1 MKEIS
6 NKIKV
11 NKVSRAVRQQAP
23 TFIANEH
30 PQIVSFLEY
39 YYKSQE
45 KTGLSYNILNNLN
58 NYLNIDEYD
67 LSLLDSGSF
76 LLEDVSVDAK
86 DIVVEDVYGF
96 VEENGTIKIGDEII
110 FYEKALKSASIAL
123 TDGISLGSFTDR
135 WVELQNLFFLFDSSR
150 VVFPLTSGDQ
160 PINPSAPEYLVVKN
174 YNKVL
179 QPGVDYTI
187 QGSNIVFTQSPR
199 VRNSFDNVSDTSIFY
214 LKGFTQNPITT
225 VNSIQ
230 NQFDG
235 QRKTFSLLR
244 PVPGNLTSAY
254 EPVITEYTIVVV
266 DDVLLRANIDY
277 SIYKNTIILK
287 TAPPEYATCFI
298 RSIEAPIASFGTGAS
313 AVAKIVNG
321 EISKILP
328 KNYGSG
334 YRTSSPPKVTISG
347 GTGANATAISLVS
360 GISKMRL
367 ISEGSGYSST
377 NPPKVIV
384 ESPTNGKTAVINAN
398 VENGKVTSLDLIS
411 SGSNYT
417 FIPRVSFRDPGGAEI
432 SRPTVSSGSLVNNI
446 TVTNPGFGYTTPPR
460 VYIDPPTL
468 SGGIQAVATATL
480 NSDGTVASV
489 NVSNLGT
496 GYTTAP
502 RVAIIDPTLASV
514 LEVQVDALGRVIEIE
529 LLNPGVGFID
539 IPSIYIIDERRDA
552 QGQFAGGR
560 GATAVASI
568 FNGGITD
575 ITITNFGSGY
585 SADNP
590 PKVIIQ
596 RPPSAAASVEIAFD
610 GITDFEIIETGSG
623 YTKSQFTG
631 CARGVAGPI
640 GYDERGNVKFLPAST
655 AIEHRIEGGAQ
666 VYCLDGLFLRKMLTK
681 YIDQFLPDLPKIDI
695 KLVDVNQVIK
705 NIREFYRTKGTSRAV
720 SYLFKILY
728 GEDVSVSYPREQ
740 IIKPSSAI
748 WSVNTILRAYLIS
761 GNSEDLI
768 NGVLTQTADLV
779 DTTIGNA
786 SALIE
791 NYLTIQTSSSLV
803 YELIV
808 SAETFTGKFS
818 IPYKTRLAEGINETD
833 GIITVDSTI
842 GWPER
847 NGEIVVGDEVIQYK
861 EKSLNQFIEC
871 TRSKN
876 DVVSDWD
883 AGTIVQSNFKVYV
896 NKGLDNQV
904 ELQILGIAEAGS
916 TTLSDTGSYYLSGDK
931 LSVARLGSTS
941 TDPKLTTWVYN
952 VKKLLKI
959 TSISGASR
967 VATAYTETNH
977 GLLVGDS
984 VTLFGANPIVYNGK
998 FSVISI
1004 NPDNK
1009 KEFQYTTASDTGNI
1023 IPQGNILVSIDLNK
1037 GKSTETPILNQIKS
1051 YTTNVQ
1057 NAFFDGTDVYVAS
1070 TGLPNYPI
1078 GPFGTSALTPGNQRK
1093 LNRFPFIPQTIST
1106 KTALKPGPI
1115 GTFVNGVS
1123 VWSYISNTKKI
1134 FGPVTSI
1141 DVINSGSDYDADNSP
1156 VISIESVPGQTGSG
1170 ARATVVVNGSLTAIE
1185 VTSQGSGYVIPPL
1198 ISIVG
1203 GGGGSGAAATAII
1216 SAGRVSQILVTAGGT
1231 GYTSRPLISISGGSG
1246 SGAAGEAKVRGPI
1259 SKVVLSNAGA
1269 SYSSAPIVNV
1279 SSGSGAICQAI
1290 VSNGRIISIAVIS
1303 AGSGYTTAP
1312 NVFVGGTGFGAV
1324 AKAVI
1329 DTDGENAGRVTSV
1342 DIVNR
1347 GIGYTAGTTTVDLVS
1362 VGSGATFTSNV
1373 FEWTYN
1379 LQEQVDAD
1387 SANGFVFEGY
1397 NTQYGGEY
1405 AHVSN
1410 PQRLRYVLGDSI
1422 VQNSQTGNLAESDP
1436 QTGGIKHSPIIG
1448 WAFDGNPIYGP
1459 FGYSDPTNQGSP
1471 IQRMLSS
1478 YSLLTNVVY
1487 NAISNPVPSRVDGP
1501 SLAEFPSGYFV
1512 EDYEYIFDQGDLD
1525 QYNGRFCKTPDF
1537 PLGTYAY
1544 FTTIE
1549 GNAAG
1554 TPVFPYF
1561 IGSGYNSIVD
1571 LWNLSR
1577 NSVQQNIPTS
1587 VIRYRDPFIGVD
1599 IDVPRSPNV
1608 ESDFIT
1614 TEDGDILLFD
1624 AADDNGDGIVSAS
1637 ETANPGA
1644 LQEEDILELYDYFPR
1659 VQLDSR
1665 VDIEVQTTTRFEDAQ
1680 VSGFLIENPGNN
1692 YQVKDRLVFDNT
1704 DTNGDGVSAAI
1715 STIRGKTIE
1724 SYTYETIQDVAYGVV
1739 TTEDPHDLIYG
1750 DEVEIEYEPELS
1762 QNNSQLKV
1770 RVVNGIENI
1779 IVEQVGT
1786 GYNEDVPIQ
1795 VSIDGN
1801 GIDAVIRPVINSQ
1814 NGTVTQFE
1822 ILNSGQGF
1830 TSDPRILISH
1840 PQSLKKADYYLAS
1853 IKNQNNVKINDTF
1866 ITTDKLLYVCGET
1879 LDSDGNTVGFVA
1891 KYSSLGTKSWSKT
1904 LSSNNPVASTKNLR
1918 LKKLVYYN
1926 SKIYVVGESSP
1937 NITSQASYNPDVLFA
1952 RLDEAADGLS
1962 ASVGFV
1968 RGIAGIS
1975 GNNRADFVD
1984 AIAQY
1989 SDNRFIIGGS
1999 TNTNSLYPNDAY
2011 VALVTDGGE
2020 FVAKRKIASTLK
2032 SESVKDFIIKGT
2044 TIYALMEVSPN
2055 VSSLATSF
2063 AIVKLDVQIFGIE
2076 LIWTKEYSHAAN
2088 YFKDVAFTLNEYDEI
2103 VVTSTL
2109 YDIAAAKNNSFWIGK
2124 FDIDGTLIWNYRT
2137 LVSNVNT
2144 INTVGLGID
2153 IFGQTNLLVNKESS
2167 TNKEK
2172 STDIVKFGYD
2182 GRVVSISNTAI
2193 RLGADGMVAGA
2204 GAVDSSGDVYIA
2216 AQTYWNRNEL
2226 LLNFDQ
2232 TQANPIIDVSGSI
2245 STTPTLTRTNASGEI
2260 ANNRL
2265 KFYGVQ
2271 TGTST
2276 YAATYLHFANAT
2288 YNFQEAFGSGN
2299 TWTLD
2304 FFAFLPSARSSN
2316 LSQTRHVLFGIT
2328 NNATTSGGVLLAVD
2342 QSTKALQLSVAN
2354 NTTAVNSVTSITT
2367 TSNTFVENR
2376 WYHVAVTRN
2385 GNLFTVYLNGVSVLT
2400 ATVPNVPT
2408 ESRDLFFGNVPVAA
2422 SLATFNQNSQFS
2434 GALNFIRLRNRS
2446 ISSFDVPS
2454 DIASATTEN
2463 YVFTDTVT
2471 SAKYTERYDYI
2482 SYFGT
2487 CIKTDKDNNTPR
2499 LGTHPNLGTNFSGLE
2514 MFRSVLTANPPTSLS
2529 LNFGTW
2535 TAAPQGN
2542 QLLDFT
2548 NGNGLSGTTVD
2559 AVTLTYAQDVYSSR
2573 TATVPALGSS
2583 KVKVSAKK
2591 VGKFFIKTTST
2602 QKIDNI
2608 QKLTI
2613 NQSFSYSP
2621 KTKLVLK
2628 SLSGA
2633 FINSGYIT
2641 EVDPVNRAVYVAI
2654 NSNDWSN
2661 DLNTGV
2667 LSLEQFS
2674 ESAAYGIVGPV
2685 PNNVNLITQYYFPQ
2699 TNNTTPGTFDI
2710 TMASVPYE
2718 GGTLDNFASF
2728 RDYSDTNY
2736 SVRIDESTQGS
2747 IYPVGSVVSIP
2758 NPVQNLAFIGT
2769 TRNAIRI
2776 TGLSGVLKITLI
2788 ATLDKRLT
2796 VTAVTNTDS
2805 VYVITE
2811 RTHYLSPGSMI
2822 YVEGNPTRSLNSVS
2836 YDEYDGAFSVYNV
2849 ISSKEFVYK
2858 LKSVALTL
2866 PSTTPST
2873 VEIYSKSPVLKM
2885 FFGHQ
2890 YEFDVSHPSM
2900 VGYFLSFSQDNL
2912 NKLEYSFNSI
2922 LRIGTPG
2929 VVSSSSTVIP
2939 KVQFKVTRNDITSI
2953 SYYFDP
2959 SKTGLDSPVNP
2970 DTYIDV
2976 TDSPYVGRFKVA
2988 FLSGATITRGPDVF
3002 KFPLINEPEG
3012 PAIIRYNSQNE
3023 LVYPKYETY
3032 SEKVAGKIGKIRLIN
3047 GGGFYTKLPI
3057 VSNIISSRKIE
3068 RVLIN
3073 DPGTEYEP
3081 GTYSGVPILGDGEGG
3096 LVSITVEDGQD
3107 SQGNPIPGQ
3116 ISSVVVTSAGKGY
3129 TSAYID
3135 IPSITGIL
3143 GADLGGSG
3151 AELLVD
3157 IPPFGST
3164 ASIFTTGSNVGKI
3177 KKLKNNNFGYDY
3189 PHDYTLRP
3197 EITFPIN
3204 AQLVNT
3210 SILTSITVT
3219 NPGSGYSQAPSV
3231 IISGGGGSG
3240 AVAEAFIRNGR
3251 INEIIVKDPG
3261 SGYSSEPIISLKS
3274 AFNYVVNLDLGLLQ
3288 FSYPHGIVSGS
3299 KVQLQVASDG
3309 NIAGAFPIAAGAIGT
3324 LNASTVYY
3332 AISGIANSLE
3342 PDQLKLAITPNN
3354 ASLGDAISFVNVG
3367 AGRQIILTDSFG
3379 GSAIAN
3385 VGTGEFLAGEY
3396 VYQGDDVNN
3405 PTAYGYVSGNGG
3417 WEIGPR
3423 LLKIID
3429 YTGNFE
3435 LGGKITGNISKS
3447 SGIISTLSVAK
3458 GVLQIDSVT
3467 KTTGQFE
3474 DERGKLSE
3482 IIQRVQDS
3490 YYYQTFSYAIQ
3501 SSVSIT
3507 SWRNFVLSAVHPA
3520 GFALFGQLN
3529 LTETAKIENKTSKFE
3544 LIKSVNLSDSAI
3556 VPNVQ
3561 NFALVEPIYTEYDNT
3576 QVLFR
3581 QRRLTSSEN
3590 ILTSV
3595 VQRLDDISSLFDG
3608 QRIAFPLTITES
3620 PISPAVNQLMI
3631 VLNGVVQSPGSSFE
3645 IQGND
3650 IVFAEPPQAP
3660 ASVRYGNA
3668 DIDFISTYRFTF
3680 SNVSGIFPT
3689 LGNSIVGLTS
3699 RWRGTVIATSGNTID
3714 IFYNGLPNT
3723 ALSTLGG
3730 LQESEAAENGYII
3743 GETYNVGATGFIG
3756 VLTSAVP
3763 IRQASDSSDY
3773 LFQFGETVSTLGR
3786 DLAQVETIN
3795 LSVGQERP
3803 IANLRFTT
3811 GGDSTSFQVTRYS
3824 SGTVT
3829 SLPVLPNTFVVNKWY
3844 QFDSEIFQVQGVV
3857 DSSTHTTLTVLR
3869 GQLGTQAS
3877 QHQSNTPIYGT
3888 EIVVTNTLTL
3898 SKTVGTYQ
3906 SKPGLFDIRQYDI
3919 IIGAQSG
3926 VVAFIN
3932 RVYAYVDPVTG
3943 QPIGEVIISEGSSF
3957 FGLVFSRISTGTYSN
3972 VILDNL
3978 SESQIQVNDLAT
3990 GTTSFDI
3997 NFPIGEFV
4005 NNHVIVYSN
4014 PTSTI
4019 VNNEFIRN
4027 YKFSYGNESGPF
4039 LVGETSQI
4047 RQLAIKDKLGGYFN
4061 QGQIIRSST
4070 SKAEVLGFAPG
4081 RNIIYLGKT
4090 GRGTTTGADYHT
4102 AVFNNGAQLDNS
4114 QKRFGT
4120 TSAFL
4125 DGANDYISLA
4135 ASSEFG
4141 FGTDSFTV
4149 ETWVRLT
4156 SLVGTQQVFD
4166 FRTGSVSDL
4175 APTVYVSNGGQ
4186 IRFYANGSD
4195 RILGSTL
4202 NSDTWYHIALCRAGG
4217 FTRLYVN
4224 GTRVGSTYTD
4234 SNNYGSSK
4242 TLTIGARYDGGNPFG
4257 GHFDEFRVSNI
4268 SLYTTDIITLQTGI
4282 YQGDANTKLLLH
4294 FDGVDNATSAP
4305 DWSGAAT
4312 WSSGAEIVNTGIP
4325 FRFYD
4330 AANEIEN
4337 NIDLIAKE
4345 AVYIT
4350 DRNFPRL
4357 HIPSIVASNKGADS
4371 HDLLLLNLNFI
4382 AWEAYQR
4389 VSPASVPSGTTP
4401 QDCVDDV
4408 KDIIRNIAYN
4418 LKYGFNSKVWDAA
4431 KLYVSG
4437 AGALQHITGQVT
4449 NSVNIFIQAR
4459 NIAKEVINN
4468 TTVTKQGTHVYTQ
4481 TKDPSITFLFGGCVT
4496 IESAIDNLVKIVTDT
4511 VQDPDGTDAA
4521 NYPSSV
4527 TQVTRTHPVH
4537 AQCTEDLKLTT
4548 FEVIKDI
4555 RNGGNKH
4562 TWDAAAKYVNR
4573 NGAAT
4578 TLNHVVGEEAETA
4591 YAYGIVK
4598 DIATSIMRGTLIT
4611 IQGDHGLTQVRD
4623 TSITIDPAG
4632 SPYCA
4637 DVASAIDVLYD
4648 IVQDTITTA
4657 FSGGGDYLGTLTRT
4671 VAPYEYAAGKVY
4683 ATRTDDLTVRSV
4695 NPTSKNFW
4703 VNEITPT
4710 TYSRFIDAAEL
4721 IQSNSEAIVDEA
4733 AGRLIARYPQLATT
4747 MPRNQDGTGSGTQ
4760 RCKTDLSIILG
4771 AIVKDLSNGGNRF
4784 TTEAA
4789 KSYLGANDE
4798 IQHIQFQLWGSLF
4811 AHKQLGEMSKLAITG
4826 DLAAAVQYTD
4836 TVVVSDT
4843 GVTQDAGGCANV
4855 KSAIDNLITTLD
4867 DILAPSGD
4875 RYKDAADLLIFNTD
4889 YIAEEAIGLLE
4900 ATFFY
4905 QLGGSTYRSYE
4916 YPGGAVDGRLKC
4928 IRDAKL
4934 IVSGIAADLLTG
4946 GNNATLFTAEKYLDS
4961 QLSLDH
4967 VEDQLAATIFAWE
4980 KIAFLC
4986 KKAISN
4992 LLQSANSSQISSSH
5006 YVAEYTTKAAII
5018 DSTITHDVSIGS
5030 DYSGSDCADVQSSID
5045 NVVENAK
5052 DTLAPGGTIALSSAR
5067 ILLFNKNYYDR
5078 EISEEIRLQ
5087 WGSISTSQR
5096 SFIEEITDNIIHD
5109 LITTKETVIDNRT
5122 TSLYSNV
5129 QTYKTLTSLLST
5141 VDNSNLR
5148 TNLIPAGQTE
5158 TLSGG
5163 AWNDGTSSV
5172 TTDAGVAPDGTTTA
5186 DKFIPANDTTPKELY
5201 RDYILTSY
5209 ATFDRDNIKFDST
5222 SDTFDQGVDASYQRY
5237 TYSIFFKSG
5246 GYTNARIRVQW
5257 DATHFAFFN
5266 ITLTNGTP
5274 TALFSSNITGLT
5286 NGVIPYGDG
5295 WFRAYISLE
5304 VPFGVSTIR
5313 LLAYGTSNASET
5325 SAGDGTSGVF
5335 MWGAKFAKE
5344 SPDIYVSQSGKY
5356 FYPDNEY
5363 NVKNYILS
5371 RLSTLMQ
5378 EAVSGTLTSPSP
5390 ETNFLSYT
5398 NSTLAAQYTSGDIT
5412 AFITGII
5419 SQYQNQL
5426 LNSSYYLQ
5434 IGRIN
5439 GISLLPKTYGTRNI
5453 PVPLGGLIEQSS
5465 FAYGT
5470 SSDNYLEIGS
5480 VVKNQ
5485 AQVAK
5490 SYVRLRVTGITNGP
5504 FLVSNL
5510 LQKQGAISTT
5520 GVVYGLFTDENF
5532 SYVDMEVTAGTWS
5545 VGDVIISTGGVSTAS
5560 ATISQ
5565 IQPRIQVIGLE
5576 GEFID
5581 SVPFKAFTSNTTA
5594 TNTSFL
5600 RREGAVINNTGGR
5613 LTIDTESLV
5622 GNFETTSVVFP
5633 QSSRQF
5639 LDVIQYAGTN
5649 LRVGDTIVAGGYVRY
5664 GVVVSSTLTTFVRG
5678 GILYGIVNGTK
5689 DVTRRAII
5697 VDLDLDNGFIY
5708 AEPYLGTFVNGQSFG
5723 YYGVADGDTPVGFA
5737 TIATNIRIAG
5747 NASGKI
5753 VDLKPVSTRTRIFVS
5768 DIRGTWSTRQ
5778 TVSGRSGFGAM
5789 VFEGADITGRV
5800 KRAFRGF
5807 DGAQTDFKLTTS
5819 NGTPYFPDPQGHLM
5833 IFVNGILQP
5842 VGADNA
5848 YTAFSDTISFAETPE
5863 IGSSFVG
5870 FYIGKLRQ
5878 LDDISF
5884 EFDSL
5889 RQSFNMK
5896 RQGTFYSITL
5906 TDGVQ
5911 SAVIRPENN
5920 IIVSLNGVIQE
5931 PGIGFTIVG
5940 SRIIFSE
5947 IPRVGS
5953 TFVAYSYVGSEAD
5966 VDAAIVVPPVEP
5978 GDLLDID
5985 GETSDR
5991 EVAVIESSNSLIT
6004 VDYLGS
6010 VFGKGANAEVQI
6022 TKGRIREARVTSGG
6036 SGYTS
6041 RPLVRID
6048 SVTGFDGNIKALVGI
6063 ERIEVVSPGSGYKN
6077 PLVVVETTV
6086 DDTWVAENLSSYG
6099 ADGTINTT
6107 SLGSGVSTEPP
6118 AAAAVLDNSITTS
6131 GGITSGGGV
6140 IGQTTGGTDVSTSIY
6155 DGEAVFLWVRPAAQ
6169 YSVSNFN
6176 ITSIFSSSST

>member
-1 MKEIS
+1 MS
-6 NKIKV
+6 KIKI
-11 NKVSRAVRQQAP
+11 NKVSRAVKQQAP
-23 TFIANEH
+23 AFIEREH
-30 PQIVSFLEY
+30 PQIISFLEY

-67 LSLLDSGSF
+67 LRLIDSGSF
-76 LLEDVSVDAK
+76 LLEDVSATAEE
-86 DIVVEDVYGF
+86 IVVEDVYGF

-110 FYEKALKSASIAL
+110 FYEKALKSANIAL
-123 TDGISLGSFTDR
+123 TDGISLDQFTDR
-135 WVELQNLFFLFDSSR
+135 WVELQNLFFQFDSSKIS
-150 VVFPLTSGDQ
+150 FPLKSGDQ
-160 PINPSAPEYLVVKN
+160 PINPTAPEYLVVKN

-179 QPGVDYTI
+179 QPGVDYTV
-187 QGSNIVFTQSPR
+187 QGSNIVFTQAPR
-199 VRNSFDNVSDTSIFY
+199 VRSTSDTITETSIFY
-214 LKGFTQNPITT
+214 LKGFTQNAIST

-230 NQFDG
+230 SQFDG
-235 QRKTFSLLR
+235 QKRKFSLVK
-244 PVPGNLTSAY
+244 PATGNLTSAY
-254 EPVITEYTIVVV
+254 EPVITEYTIVVI
-266 DDVLLRANIDY
+266 DGILLRANIDY
-277 SIYKNTIILK
+277 SVYKNTIILK
-287 TAPPEYATCFI
+287 AAPAQYATCVI
-298 RSIEAPIASFGTGAS
+298 RSIEAPISSFGSG
-313 AVAKIVNG
+313 AVAVPKIVDG
-321 EISKILP
+321 IVSKILP
-328 KNYGSG
+328 KEYGSG
-334 YRTSSPPKVTISG
+334 YRPSNPPKVTISG
-347 GTGANATAISLVS
+347 GTGLEATAISLVS

-377 NPPKVIV
+377 NPPKVII
-384 ESPTNGKTAVINAN
+384 ESPLNGKTAAIDAI
-398 VENGKVTSLDLIS
+398 VEDGKVTSLQLIS

-417 FIPRVSFRDPGGAEI
+417 FIPRISFRDPGGAQI
-432 SRPTVSSGSLVNNI
+432 SRPTVAAGSLVNNI
-446 TVTNPGFGYTTPPR
+446 TVTNPGFGYTTPPT

-468 SGGIQAVATATL
+468 TNGIQAVATATL
-480 NSDGTVASV
+480 NTNGE
-489 NVSNLGT
+489 VSTINITNLGT
-496 GYTTAP
+496 GYSTAP
-502 RVAIIDPTLASV
+502 RVGIIDPTLASV
-514 LEVQVDALGRVIEIE
+514 LEVEVDVLGRVIGIE
-529 LLNPGVGFID
+529 LLNPGVGFSD

-552 QGQFAGGR
+552 QGKFAGGR

-585 SADNP
+585 SAANP

-596 RPPSAAASVEIAFD
+596 RSPAAAASVEVAFD
-610 GITDFEIIETGSG
+610 GVTDFEIIESGTGYS
-623 YTKSQFTG
+623 KAQFTG

-655 AIEHRIEGGAQ
+655 AAEHSIESDPR
-666 VYCLDGLFLRKMLTK
+666 VDCLDGLFLRKMLTK
-681 YIDQFLPDLPKIDI
+681 FIDQFLPDLPKIDI
-695 KLVDVNQVIK
+695 KSVDVNQVIK

-728 GEDVSVSYPREQ
+728 GEEVTVSYPREQ

-761 GNSEDLI
+761 GNSEDLV
-768 NGVLTQTADLV
+768 NGVLVQTKDPV
-779 DTTIGNA
+779 DVTIGDA

-791 NYLTIQTSSSLV
+791 NYLTIQTSEALI

-808 SAETFTGKFS
+808 SDETFTGKFS

-876 DVVSDWD
+876 DIVSDWD
-883 AGTIVQSNFKVYV
+883 AGTIVQSNFRVYV
-896 NKGLDNQV
+896 NKGRDNQV

-916 TTLSDTGSYYLSGDK
+916 TVLSDTGSYYLSGDK
-931 LSVARLGSTS
+931 LTVSRLGSTS
-941 TDPKLTTWVYN
+941 IDPKLTTWVYN
-952 VKKLLKI
+952 VKKLLQI
-959 TSISGASR
+959 DSISGASR
-967 VATAYTETNH
+967 VATAYTDTNH

-984 VTLFGANPIVYNGK
+984 VTIFGANPIVYNGK

-1009 KEFQYTTASDTGNI
+1009 KEFQYLTLADTGNI
-1023 IPQGNILVSIDLNK
+1023 VPQGNILVSIDLNK
-1037 GKSTETPILNQIKS
+1037 GKSTETSIINQIKS

-1057 NAFFDGTDVYVAS
+1057 NAFFDDSDVYVAS
-1070 TGLPNYPI
+1070 TGLPNYSI
-1078 GPFGTSALTPGNQRK
+1078 GPFGTSALIPGNQRK
-1093 LNRFPFIPQTIST
+1093 LNRFPLIPQTIST

-1123 VWSYISNTKKI
+1123 IWSYISNTKKT

-1141 DVINSGSDYDADNSP
+1141 DVTNSGSDYDANNAP
-1156 VISIESVPGQTGSG
+1156 VISIESLPGQTGTD
-1170 ARATVVVNGSLTAIE
+1170 ARATVVVNGSLTAIS
-1185 VTSQGSGYVIPPL
+1185 VTSQGSGYVVPPL
-1198 ISIVG
+1198 ISIV

-1216 SAGRVSQILVTAGGT
+1216 SAGKVTQILVTAGGT

-1246 SGAAGEAKVRGPI
+1246 SGAAGEASVRGPI
-1259 SKVVLSNAGA
+1259 SKVVLTNPGA
-1269 SYSSAPIVNV
+1269 SYSSPPIVDV

-1290 VSNGRIISIAVIS
+1290 VSNGRLISIAIIS

-1312 NVFVGGTGFGAV
+1312 NVFIGGTGFGAI
-1324 AKAVI
+1324 AQAII
-1329 DTDGENAGRVTSV
+1329 DTDGENAGRVTSIV
-1342 DIVNR
+1342 IVNR
-1347 GIGYTAGTTTVDLVS
+1347 GIGYSQGTTSVDLVS
-1362 VGSGATFTSNV
+1362 IGSGATFAANV
-1373 FEWTYN
+1373 FQWTYN
-1379 LQEQVDAD
+1379 IQEQIDTD
-1387 SANGFVFEGY
+1387 TANGFVFEGY

-1405 AHVSN
+1405 GHVSN
-1410 PQRLRYVLGDSI
+1410 PQRLRYVLGDNI
-1422 VQNSQTGNLAESDP
+1422 DQNDQTGALVESDP
-1436 QTGGIKHSPIIG
+1436 QTGGITHSPIIG

-1459 FGYSDPTNQGSP
+1459 FGYSDATDQGSE

-1478 YSLLTNVVY
+1478 YKLRTNVVY
-1487 NAISNPVPSRVDGP
+1487 NAISNQTPSRIDGP
-1501 SLAEFPSGYFV
+1501 SITEFPAGYFV
-1512 EDYEYIFDQGDLD
+1512 EDYEYVFDEGDLD

-1554 TPVFPYF
+1554 TPIFPYF
-1561 IGSGYNSIVD
+1561 LGSGYNSIVD

-1577 NSVQQNIPTS
+1577 DSVQQNIPRG

-1599 IDVPRSPNV
+1599 IDVARKPNV

-1624 AADDNGDGIVSAS
+1624 ASDDNGDGIVSS
-1637 ETANPGA
+1637 TEIANPGQ

-1659 VQLDSR
+1659 VQFDSR

-1704 DTNGDGVSAAI
+1704 NTNGDGAAAVI

-1724 SYTYETIQDVAYGVV
+1724 SYTYQTIDDVPYGVV

-1762 QNNSQLKV
+1762 QNNNQLKV
-1770 RVVNGIENI
+1770 RVVNGIESI
-1779 IVEQVGT
+1779 TVQQPGT

-1801 GIDAVIRPVINSQ
+1801 GKDAIIRPVINPQ
-1814 NGTVTQFE
+1814 TGTITEFE
-1822 ILNSGQGF
+1822 ILNSGQEF

-1840 PQSLKKADYYLAS
+1840 PQALKKADYYLSS

-1866 ITTDKLLYVCGET
+1866 ITTDKFLYVCGET
-1879 LDSDGNTVGFVA
+1879 LDSAGNTVGFVA
-1891 KYSSLGTKSWSKT
+1891 KYSSLGTKAWSKT
-1904 LSSNNPVASTKNLR
+1904 LSSTFPVSTTKNLR

-1926 SKIYVVGESSP
+1926 SKIYVAGESSP
-1937 NITSQASYNPDVLFA
+1937 NITSQSSYNPDILFA

-1962 ASVGFV
+1962 ASIGFV
-1968 RGIAGIS
+1968 KGIAGIS
-1975 GNNRADFVD
+1975 GNNRADYVD
-1984 AIAQY
+1984 ALAQY
-1989 SDNRFIIGGS
+1989 SDNRFIIGGT
-1999 TNTNSLYPNDAY
+1999 TNTNSISPNDAY
-2011 VALVTDGGE
+2011 IALITDGGE
-2020 FVAKRKIASTLK
+2020 FVSKRKIASTLK
-2032 SESVKDFIIKGT
+2032 SECVKDFIVKGS

-2055 VSSLATSF
+2055 TSSAATSF
-2063 AIVKLDVQIFGIE
+2063 AIVKLEVQVFGIDI
-2076 LIWTKEYSHAAN
+2076 IWTKEYSQAAN
-2088 YFKDVAFTLNEYDEI
+2088 YFKDIAFTLNEYDEI
-2103 VVTSTL
+2103 IVTATL

-2124 FDIDGTLIWNYRT
+2124 FQIDGTLIWNYRT
-2137 LVSNVNT
+2137 SVSNINT

-2153 IFGQTNLLVNKESS
+2153 IFGQVNLLVNKESS
-2167 TNKEK
+2167 VNKEK
-2172 STDIVKFGYD
+2172 TTDVVKFGYD
-2182 GRVVSISNTAI
+2182 GKVVSISNTAI
-2193 RLGADGMVAGA
+2193 RSGADGIVAGS
-2204 GAVDSSGDVYIA
+2204 GAVDLSGDVYIA

-2232 TQANPIIDVSGSI
+2232 TATNPIIDVSGSI
-2245 STTPTLTRTNASGEI
+2245 TTPPALTRTNVSGEI

-2271 TGTST
+2271 NGTST

-2288 YNFQEAFGSGN
+2288 YNFQEAFGSGK
-2299 TWTLD
+2299 TWTIE

-2328 NNATTSGGVLLAVD
+2328 NNATTSGGVLLSVG
-2342 QSTKALQLSVAN
+2342 QSTKALQLSIAN
-2354 NTTAVNSVTSITT
+2354 DVTALNSVTASTT
-2367 TSNTFVENR
+2367 TSNTFVDNK
-2376 WYHVAVTRN
+2376 WYHVAVTRS

-2400 ATVPNVPT
+2400 ATIPNVPT
-2408 ESRDLFFGNVPVAA
+2408 ESRDLFFGNVPVTAG
-2422 SLATFNQNSQFS
+2422 LTTFNQNSQFS

-2446 ISSFDVPS
+2446 ISTFNVPS
-2454 DIASATTEN
+2454 DILLATTEN

-2471 SAKYTERYDYI
+2471 SAKYAEKYDYI
-2482 SYFGT
+2482 PYFGT

-2499 LGTHPNLGTNFSGLE
+2499 LGTHPNLGSNFSGLE
-2514 MFRSVLTANPPTSLS
+2514 MFRSVLTANIPSSLVLGS
-2529 LNFGTW
+2529 GTW
-2535 TAAPQGN
+2535 TAAPVGN
-2542 QLLDFT
+2542 QLLDFA
-2548 NGNGLSGTTVD
+2548 NSNGLPGTTVD
-2559 AVTLTYAQDVYSSR
+2559 AITLTYAQDIYSSR
-2573 TATVPALGSS
+2573 TATIPAPGSA

-2591 VGKFFIKTTST
+2591 VGKFFIKSTST

-2608 QKLTI
+2608 QKLTL
-2613 NQSFSYSP
+2613 NQSFSYTP

-2641 EVDPVNRAVYVAI
+2641 EVDPENKTVYVAI
-2654 NSNDWSN
+2654 NNNDWSN
-2661 DLNTGV
+2661 ALNTGT
-2667 LSLEQFS
+2667 LSLEQFN
-2674 ESAAYGIVGPV
+2674 ESSSYGIVGPI
-2685 PNNVNLITQYYFPQ
+2685 PNNVNLISQFYFPQ
-2699 TNNTTPGTFDI
+2699 SNNTTPGTFEID
-2710 TMASVPYE
+2710 MASVPYLD
-2718 GGTLDNFASF
+2718 GTLNNFASF
-2728 RDYSDTNY
+2728 RDHSDTNY
-2736 SVRIDESTQGS
+2736 SIKIDETTQGS

-2758 NPVQNLAFIGT
+2758 NPTQNLAFLGT
-2769 TRNAIRI
+2769 TRHSIRI
-2776 TGLSGVLKITLI
+2776 TGISGVLKITLI

-2796 VTAVTNTDS
+2796 ATAVTNTDS
-2805 VYVITE
+2805 VYVITS
-2811 RTHYLSPGSMI
+2811 RRHYLSPGSMI
-2822 YVEGNPTRSLNSVS
+2822 YVEGNPTRSLNGVS
-2836 YDEYDGAFSVYNV
+2836 YDEYDGTFPIYDV

-2858 LKSVALTL
+2858 LKSVAVTL
-2866 PSTTPST
+2866 PSTTAST
-2873 VEIYSKSPVLKM
+2873 VQIYSKSPVLKM
-2885 FFGHQ
+2885 YFGHQ

-2900 VGYFLSFSQDNL
+2900 LGYFLSFSQDNL

-2922 LRIGTPG
+2922 LRIGIPG
-2929 VVSSSSTVIP
+2929 LLSASGTTIP
-2939 KVQFKVTRNDITSI
+2939 KVQFKVTKGDITSI

-2959 SKTGLDSPVNP
+2959 SKTGVDSPVNAN
-2970 DTYIDV
+2970 TYIDV
-2976 TDSPYVGRFKVA
+2976 TNSPYSGKFKVD
-2988 FLSGATITRGPDVF
+2988 FLSGSTITRGPDTF
-3002 KFPLINEPEG
+3002 KFALKNEPEG
-3012 PAIIRYNSQNE
+3012 SAIIRYNSLNE
-3023 LVYPKYETY
+3023 LVYPKYETF
-3032 SEKVAGKIGKIRLIN
+3032 SEKVAGKIGKIRLVS

-3057 VSNIISSRKIE
+3057 VSNIVSSRKIE
-3068 RVLIN
+3068 RVLII
-3073 DPGTEYEP
+3073 DPGTEYQP

-3096 LVSITVEDGQD
+3096 LVIITVEDGED
-3107 SQGNPIPGQ
+3107 AQGNPIPGQ
-3116 ISSVVVTSAGKGY
+3116 ISSVLVSSPGKGY

-3135 IPSITGIL
+3135 IPAITGIL
-3143 GADLGGSG
+3143 GSDLAGSG
-3151 AELLVD
+3151 AELIVD
-3157 IPPFGST
+3157 IPPFGSA

-3197 EITFPIN
+3197 EISFPIN

-3219 NPGSGYSQAPSV
+3219 NPGNGYSQPPTV
-3231 IISGGGGSG
+3231 VISGGGGTG
-3240 AVAEAFIRNGR
+3240 AVAESFIRNGR
-3251 INEIIVKDPG
+3251 INDIIVKDPG
-3261 SGYSSEPIISLKS
+3261 SGYSSEPTISLKS
-3274 AFNYVVNLDLGLLQ
+3274 AFNYVINLDLGLLQ
-3288 FSYPHGIVSGS
+3288 FSYPHGIVNGS
-3299 KVQLQVASDG
+3299 KVQLQTSSDG
-3309 NIAGAFPIAAGAIGT
+3309 NISGAFPIAAGAIGS
-3324 LNASTVYY
+3324 LNGSTIYY
-3332 AISGIANSLE
+3332 AVSGITNSLE

-3354 ASLGDAISFVNVG
+3354 AALGDSVSFVNAG
-3367 AGRQIILTDSFG
+3367 TGRQTILTDSFG
-3379 GSAIAN
+3379 GAATSN

-3405 PTAYGYVSGNGG
+3405 PTAYGYVSGNSG

-3429 YTGNFE
+3429 YSGDFQ
-3435 LGGKITGNISKS
+3435 LGGKVTGNISKS
-3447 SGIISTLSVAK
+3447 SGVISTLSVAK
-3458 GVLQIDSVT
+3458 GLLQIDSVT

-3490 YYYQTFSYAIQ
+3490 YYYQTYSYAIQ
-3501 SSVSIT
+3501 SSVSIS

-3520 GFALFGQLN
+3520 GFAVFGQLN
-3529 LTETAKIENKTSKFE
+3529 LTETAKIENKTTKFE
-3544 LIKSVNLSDSAI
+3544 LTKSVNLADSAI
-3556 VPNVQ
+3556 VPNIQ
-3561 NFALVEPIYTEYDNT
+3561 NFALVEPIYTQYDNT

-3595 VQRLDDISSLFDG
+3595 VQRLDDISTLFDG
-3608 QRIAFPLTITES
+3608 QRIAFPLS
-3620 PISPAVNQLMI
+3620 ISQSSISASVNQLMI
-3631 VLNGVVQSPGSSFE
+3631 VLNGVVQNPGTSFS

-3650 IVFAEPPQAP
+3650 IIFTEPPQAP

-3680 SNVSGIFPT
+3680 SNISGIFPT
-3689 LGNSIVGLTS
+3689 LGNTIVGLTS

-3714 IFYNGLPNT
+3714 IFYNGTGNSP
-3723 ALSTLGG
+3723 LSTLGG
-3730 LQESEAAENGYII
+3730 LQESEAPENGYII
-3743 GETYNVGATGFIG
+3743 GETYNVGSTGFIG
-3756 VLTSAVP
+3756 LLTSAVP
-3763 IRQASDSSDY
+3763 IKQATYPTDY
-3773 LFQFGETVSTLGR
+3773 LFQFGETVSTLGK

-3811 GGDSTSFQVTRYS
+3811 GVDSTSFQVTRYS
-3824 SGTVT
+3824 SGNVT
-3829 SLPVLPNTFVVNKWY
+3829 SLPVLAGTFVVGKWY
-3844 QFDSEIFQVQGVV
+3844 QFDSEIFQVQLVV

-3869 GQLGTQAS
+3869 GQLGTAAA

-3888 EIVVTNTLTL
+3888 EIQVTNTITL

-3906 SKPGLFDIRQYDI
+3906 SKPGLFSIQQYDI

-3932 RVYAYVDPVTG
+3932 RVYSYTDPVTG
-3943 QPIGEVIISEGSSF
+3943 AAIGEVIISEGSSF
-3957 FGLVFSRISTGTYSN
+3957 FGLIFSRISTGAYTN

-3978 SESQIQVNDLAT
+3978 AESQIQVNDFAT
-3990 GTTSFDI
+3990 GAISFDQ

-4005 NNHVIVYSN
+4005 NNHVIVYSD

-4027 YKFSYGNESGPF
+4027 YKFLYGNESGPF
-4039 LVGETSQI
+4039 SVGETVKIQ
-4047 RQLAIKDKLGGYFN
+4047 QLAIKDKLGGYFN

-4081 RNIIYLGKT
+4081 RNIIYLGKQARSSST
-4090 GRGTTTGADYHT
+4090 GTDVHT
-4102 AVFNNGAQLDNS
+4102 PIFSGNAKLSTA
-4114 QKRFGT
+4114 QKRFGG
-4120 TSAFL
+4120 SSLLL
-4125 DGANDYISLA
+4125 DGNGDYLQISHPT
-4135 ASSEFG
+4135 EFDLTTYTLEAWVYFPTLPTSQNTMLFALNGVNLFWG
-4141 FGTDSFTV
+4141 FYNTGGI
-4149 ETWVRLT
+4149 VRLT
-4156 SLVGTQQVFD
+4156 
-4166 FRTGSVSDL
+4166 TGGI
-4175 APTVYVSNGGQ
+4175 A
-4186 IRFYANGSD
+4186 GSAASQNTGPSIQAATWTHVAWS
-4195 RILGSTL
+4195 RAGSTVTTYI
-4202 NSDTWYHIALCRAGG
+4202 NGALVHTGTLIGAGAANPNATG
-4217 FTRLYVN
+4217 I
-4224 GTRVGSTYTD
+4224 
-4234 SNNYGSSK
+4234 
-4242 TLTIGARYDGGNPFG
+4242 TIGYSPNNSAEFMFNGYI
-4257 GHFDEFRVSNI
+4257 DEVRVSNTNR
-4268 SLYTTDIITLQTGI
+4268 YGPTFAAPTGI
-4282 YQGDANTKLLLH
+4282 YQGDVNTQLLLH
-4294 FDGVDNATSAP
+4294 FDGANNATTTQ

-4312 WSSGAEIVNTGIP
+4312 WSTGSEIVNSGIP

-4330 AANEIEN
+4330 AANEITN
-4337 NIDLIAKE
+4337 NIDLISAE
-4345 AVYIT
+4345 AVYRT

-4357 HIPSIVASNKGADS
+4357 HIPSTVISNKGADS
-4371 HDLLLLNLNFI
+4371 HNLLLANLDFI

-4389 VSPASVPSGTTP
+4389 VSPATVPAGTTA

-4408 KDIIRNIAYN
+4408 KDIIRNVAYN

-4437 AGALQHITGQVT
+4437 ASALQHITGQVT
-4449 NSVNIFIQAR
+4449 NSVNIFTQAR
-4459 NIAKEVINN
+4459 NIAKQVINN

-4496 IESAIDNLVKIVTDT
+4496 IESAIDNLIKIVTDT
-4511 VQDPDGTDAA
+4511 IQDPDGNDAA
-4521 NYPSSV
+4521 NYPSST
-4527 TQVTRTHPVH
+4527 TQVTRTHPIH
-4537 AQCTEDLKLTT
+4537 AQCTIDLKLTT
-4548 FEVIKDI
+4548 LEVINDL

-4562 TWDAAAKYVNR
+4562 TWDAAAKYVNIT
-4573 NGAAT
+4573 GSSAT
-4578 TLNHVVGEEAETA
+4578 INHVAGEESETA

-4598 DIATSIMRGTLIT
+4598 DLATSIMRGTLIT
-4611 IQGDHGLTQVRD
+4611 IQGDHGLTQIRD

-4632 SPYCA
+4632 TPYCA

-4657 FSGGGDYLGTLTRT
+4657 LSSGGNHLATVPRT
-4671 VAPYEYAAGKVY
+4671 VAPYEYAAGYVY
-4683 ATRTDDLTVRSV
+4683 ASRTDDLLVRAV
-4695 NPTSKNFW
+4695 NSISKSFW
-4703 VNEITPT
+4703 VNELTPP

-4721 IQSNSEAIVDEA
+4721 IQANSEVIVDEV

-4747 MPRNQDGTGSGTQ
+4747 MPRNEDGTGSGTE
-4760 RCKTDLSIILG
+4760 RCKTDLGIILG
-4771 AIVKDLSNGGNRF
+4771 AIAKDLTNGGNRF

-4789 KSYLGANDE
+4789 KSYLGANNE

-4811 AHKQLGEMSKLAITG
+4811 AHKQLGELAKLAITG
-4826 DLAAAVQYTD
+4826 DLQSVAQYTD
-4836 TVVVSDT
+4836 SVVVSDT
-4843 GVTQDAGGCANV
+4843 GITQDSGNCANV

-4867 DILAPSGD
+4867 DIIAPSGD
-4875 RYKDAADLLIFNTD
+4875 RYRDAADLLIFNTD
-4889 YIAEEAIGLLE
+4889 YIAEEAIGLVE
-4900 ATFFY
+4900 DTFFY
-4905 QLGGSTYRSYE
+4905 QLGSSTYRSYE
-4916 YPGGAVDGRLKC
+4916 YPGGAIDGRLKC

-4946 GNNATLFTAEKYLDS
+4946 GNNATLFTAESYLDS
-4961 QLSLDH
+4961 QLALDH
-4967 VEDQLAATIFAWE
+4967 VEDQLASTIFAWE

-4992 LLQSANSSQISSSH
+4992 LLQTSNSTQISSSH
-5006 YVAEYTTKAAII
+5006 YVAQHTTKAART
-5018 DSTITHDVSIGS
+5018 DNTITHDVSSG
-5030 DYSGSDCADVQSSID
+5030 DYSSLDCVDVQNAID

-5067 ILLFNKNYYDR
+5067 LLLFNKNYYDR
-5078 EISEEIRLQ
+5078 EISEEISLQ
-5087 WGSISTSQR
+5087 WGSISTPQR
-5096 SFIEEITDNIIHD
+5096 EFISEVADNIIHD
-5109 LITTKETVIDNRT
+5109 LITTKETVIDNMT
-5122 TSLYSNV
+5122 TALYSNV
-5129 QTYKTLTSLLST
+5129 QTYKSLIGLVAA
-5141 VDNSNLR
+5141 VDNTNLK

-5172 TTDAGVAPDGTTTA
+5172 TLDAGVAPDGTTTA
-5186 DKFIPANDTTPKELY
+5186 DKFISANDTTPKELY
-5201 RDYILTSY
+5201 RDYVLTSF
-5209 ATFDRDNIKFDST
+5209 ATFDRSNLTFDST
-5222 SDTFDQGVDASYQRY
+5222 SIYFDQGVDASYQRY
-5237 TYSIFFKSG
+5237 TFSIFFKSAG
-5246 GYTNARIRVQW
+5246 HNNARIRVQW
-5257 DATHFAFFN
+5257 DSTHFAFFN

-5274 TALFSSNITGLT
+5274 TALFSSGITGLA

-5304 VPFGVSTIR
+5304 IPFGVSSIR

-5325 SAGDGTSGVF
+5325 SAGNGTSGVF

-5344 SPDIYVSQSGKY
+5344 SLDIYVSQSGKY

-5363 NVKNYILS
+5363 NVKNYILQ
-5371 RLSTLMQ
+5371 RLSTFMQ
-5378 EAVSGTLTSPSP
+5378 AAVSGTLVSPSLA
-5390 ETNFLSYT
+5390 TNFLSYS
-5398 NSTLAAQYTSGDIT
+5398 NSALASQYTTGDIT
-5412 AFITGII
+5412 AFITSLIG
-5419 SQYQNQL
+5419 QYQSQL
-5426 LNSSYYLQ
+5426 LNPSYYLQ
-5434 IGRIN
+5434 IGRTN
-5439 GISLLPKTYGTRNI
+5439 GISLITKTYGTRNI

-5470 SSDNYLEIGS
+5470 STDNYLEIGQ
-5480 VVKNQ
+5480 VIKNQ

-5504 FLVSNL
+5504 FLVNTV
-5510 LQKQGAISTT
+5510 LQKQGAPTTT
-5520 GVVYGLFTDENF
+5520 GVVYGLFSDENF
-5532 SYVDMEVTAGTWS
+5532 SYVDMEITAGTWG
-5545 VGDVIISTGGVSTAS
+5545 VADVLTSTGGVSTAS
-5560 ATISQ
+5560 ATIAQ
-5565 IQPRIQVIGLE
+5565 IQPRIQVIGLD
-5576 GEFID
+5576 GEFTNTI
-5581 SVPFKAFTSNTTA
+5581 PFKAFTSNTTA

-5600 RREGAVINNTGGR
+5600 RREGAVINNLGGK

-5622 GNFETTSVVFP
+5622 GNFEPTSVVFP
-5633 QSSRQF
+5633 QSSRQY
-5639 LDVIQYAGTN
+5639 LDVIQYSGTQ
-5649 LRVGDTIVAGGYVRY
+5649 LRVGDTIVAGGYIRF
-5664 GVVVSSTLTTFVRG
+5664 GVSVSSTLTTFERG
-5678 GILYGIVNGTK
+5678 GTLYGVVNGTK
-5689 DVTRRAII
+5689 DLTRRAII
-5697 VDLDLDNGFIY
+5697 VDLDLQNGFIY

-5723 YYGVADGDTPVGFA
+5723 YYGDTDGDTPIGFA
-5737 TIATNIRIAG
+5737 TITTNIRIAG

-5753 VDLKPVSTRTRIFVS
+5753 VDLKEVSTRTRIYVS
-5768 DIRGTWSTRQ
+5768 NIRGTWSTRQ
-5778 TVSGRSGFGAM
+5778 TVLGRSGYGAM
-5789 VFEGADITGRV
+5789 VFDGASITGRV

-5807 DGAQTDFKLTTS
+5807 DGVQTDFKLTTA
-5819 NGTPYFPDPQGHLM
+5819 NGTPYFPDPEGHLM
-5833 IFVNGILQP
+5833 VFINGILQP
-5842 VGADNA
+5842 VGASNA
-5848 YTAFSDTISFAETPE
+5848 YTAFSDTISFSETPE
-5863 IGSSFVG
+5863 VGSSFVG
-5870 FYIGKLRQ
+5870 FYVGKLRQ

-5889 RQSFNMK
+5889 RQSFNLK

-5906 TDGVQ
+5906 TDGIQ

-5966 VDAAIVVPPVEP
+5966 VDAAIVVPPIEP

-6010 VFGKGANAEVQI
+6010 VFGKGASAAASI
-6022 TKGRIREARVTSGG
+6022 TKGVIREARVTSGG

-6048 SVTGFDGNIKALVGI
+6048 SVTGFDGNIKALIGV
-6063 ERIEVVSPGSGYKN
+6063 ERIEVVNVGSGYQN
-6077 PLVVVETTV
+6077 PTIDIQTTV
-6086 DDTWVAENLSSYG
+6086 DDNWVPENLSSYG
-6099 ADGTINTT
+6099 ADGTVNKTGLNL
-6107 SLGSGVSTEPP
+6107 SSGAEPP
-6118 AAAAVLDNSITTS
+6118 APDAVLDNSITTS
-6131 GGITSGGGV
+6131 GGTTSGGGV
-6140 IGQTTGGTDVSTSIY
+6140 IGQTTGGTDVSSSTY
-6155 DGEAVFLWVRPAAQ
+6155 EGEDIFIWVRPSSQ
-6169 YSVSNFN
+6169 YIVQNFN
-6176 ITSIFSSSST
+6176 ITSIFSSSSS